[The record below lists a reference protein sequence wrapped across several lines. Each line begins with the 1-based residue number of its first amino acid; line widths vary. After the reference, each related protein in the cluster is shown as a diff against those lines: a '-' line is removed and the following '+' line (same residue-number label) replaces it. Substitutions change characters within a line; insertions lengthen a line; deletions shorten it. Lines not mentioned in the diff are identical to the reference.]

1 MQKVEVLHVLLF
13 KKYFQ
18 LNLLHIANFI
28 GNREEVNL
36 FHATDLFIYPLR
48 ILEKHSF
55 SDVFRRV

>member
-28 GNREEVNL
+28 GNRE
-36 FHATDLFIYPLR
+36 R
-48 ILEKHSF
+48 G
-55 SDVFRRV
+55 